1 MKHEFDFSKLA
12 DQQELLKDIE
22 RNEKRGTSY
31 SRRTADG
38 TEYKA
43 LHPAVLHAMVEGD
56 ALREIIERGE
66 AEDYAE
72 AERILSEKKEK
83 EVSEIENWI
92 RKDFCDPDK
101 APNFLLKDGG
111 YGMGEIFHYLKELN
125 QEELE
130 KILERDNEIKEMA
143 DALEFPPDEEGKPGN
158 KLTIKDEIMMS
169 QAVDELRKDDRKI
182 AEFVMRLKEKFGRY
196 NFGCGRFGGFKNPTD
211 CGGCVNGEKN
221 LKKIFGEEIPYLAYK
236 GDRSYRME
244 PFGEYET
251 YGYHEQTSRGI
262 VNYKGIDE
270 YELLAVYGREE
281 GNKLLENIYGLEE
294 KIKMINDEKAK
305 DKDVAKLLKG
315 DYAVIKDKMPEAID
329 TLRRME
335 PSSLKLKDI
344 DVNNGILALLGSR
357 SEWGSS
363 GGIGYF
369 SRVIA
374 MHQGEVQ
381 EKEYQWR
388 DRWSAKNDRHEF
400 DFKDLKIKEIK
411 KEKNKLLLSVKA
423 DPGKKYRPTNVDF
436 IFDVKSDRE
445 APAELSEGEQ
455 AEFKEFVETEIK
467 EIIAQKMKLWELKPE
482 MLNPIGRDMNA
493 PMNLSFAVPYVRYE
507 QPELK
512 KKVIDEKHG
521 FAVFIVKEQIDHRG
535 SDAQMRFELYVVRNG
550 QEAELADEDHA
561 YLHREGD
568 PSITGLRIMGNKALY
583 STRKGKKEI
592 IL

>member
-12 DQQELLKDIE
+12 DQQKLIKDIE
-22 RNEKRGTSY
+22 CNEKRGTSY

-92 RKDFCDPDK
+92 KKDLCDPGK
-101 APNFLLKDGG
+101 APDFLLADGR
-111 YGMGEIFHYLKELN
+111 YSIGEIFYHLKELN
-125 QEELE
+125 QEEFK
-130 KILERDNEIKEMA
+130 KILESDNEIKEMA

-158 KLTIKDEIMMS
+158 KLSIKDEIMMS
-169 QAVDELRKDDRKI
+169 LAVDEIRKDDRKI

-221 LKKIFGEEIPYLAYK
+221 LKKIFGEEIPYLVYK
-236 GDRSYRME
+236 GDRRYRME

-251 YGYHEQTSRGI
+251 YGYHEQTTRGI
-262 VNYKGIDE
+262 VDYQGIDE

-305 DKDVAKLLKG
+305 DKDVAKLLKR
-315 DYAVIKDKMPEAID
+315 DYALIKDKMPEAID

-344 DVNNGILALLGSR
+344 DTKHGILALLGSR

-388 DRWSAKNDRHEF
+388 DRWSARNDRHKYA
-400 DFKDLKIKEIK
+400 FKDLKIDEI
-411 KEKNKLLLSVKA
+411 EQYGNKLCLSVQA
-423 DPGKKYRPTNVDF
+423 DPGEKYYPTSVDF
-436 IFDVKSDRE
+436 VFDIKTDKQ
-445 APAELSEGEQ
+445 ELTELNESERV
-455 AEFKEFVETEIK
+455 EFKKFVETEIDK
-467 EIIAQKMKLWELKPE
+467 IMMEKMKLWELKPE
-482 MLNPIGRDMNA
+482 MLNPIGRNMTA
-493 PMNLSFAVPYVRYE
+493 PMNLSFVAPYVRYE

-512 KKVIDEKHG
+512 KKIIDEGRG
-521 FAVFIVKEQIDHRG
+521 FAAFIIKEQIDHRG
-535 SDAQMRFELYVVRNG
+535 SDAQIRFELYVARNG